1 MLDSTTPLMP
11 SVEHPVGVKALFA
24 EVSSLA
30 IRLKVAPVAAP
41 GEDTFASGGLSVLHV
56 LAEHGPQTVP
66 QIARLR
72 GTSRQ
77 NIQILVNRLETDG
90 CVELSSNPAHKR
102 SGLVQLTG
110 PGRDLFGRAAE
121 QEDRFLAGL
130 AGRVSAGEVASATS
144 LLHQF
149 RLMLTQ
155 AERPGEVSVAAKV
168 PENKPGYLPLRPS
181 SRSRH
186 TRRW

>member
-1 MLDSTTPLMP
+1 
-11 SVEHPVGVKALFA
+11 
-24 EVSSLA
+24 
-30 IRLKVAPVAAP
+30 
-41 GEDTFASGGLSVLHV
+41 V

-168 PENKPGYLPLRPS
+168 PENKPGYVTPRAARRIAPAAAIKQKPAHSAVVESKPESEPDSSDGDLPYNLL
-181 SRSRH
+181 
-186 TRRW
+186 